1 MESFEINLEI
11 FRSSSSKSVNFV
23 RGYLN
28 LNVGC
33 LYLSTFALKYLPDF
47 TNLYFAQLYFMIN
60 NVKKL
65 DRNIKCHLF
74 DS

>member
-11 FRSSSSKSVNFV
+11 FRSSTCKSVNFV

-33 LYLSTFALKYLPDF
+33 LYLSTLAIKYLTDF
-47 TNLYFAQLYFMIN
+47 TSLYFAQLYFM
-60 NVKKL
+60 
-65 DRNIKCHLF
+65 F
-74 DS
+74 DN